1 MSYFRYIDKG
11 EGPTKLFIG
20 GVHGNEGVVTLDLV
34 KRLTVDDFCDGQ
46 IYIYNFD
53 RTPYISTLKEDFYKS
68 EQGRKIISLI
78 KYYKPDFYTELHSYN
93 ISHFNRLIG
102 NGRWDAQGVPPLI
115 DCGNH
120 ALCSSVSPLI
130 RRRYFTRYDICQTL
144 EFPAIRGDD
153 RKLSEKE
160 LEEKYG
166 FNRNASIE
174 EYMKFLRLIT
184 ISKDRSEFEKL
195 VLADYPKQVDLAI
208 KYVKQMYD
216 DDFPQ
221 Y

>member
-20 GVHGNEGVVTLDLV
+20 GVHGNEGAVTLDLI

-115 DCGNH
+115 
-120 ALCSSVSPLI
+120 V
-130 RRRYFTRYDICQTL
+130 

>member
-1 MSYFRYIDKG
+1 M
-11 EGPTKLFIG
+11 
-20 GVHGNEGVVTLDLV
+20 
-34 KRLTVDDFCDGQ
+34 
-46 IYIYNFD
+46 
-53 RTPYISTLKEDFYKS
+53 
-68 EQGRKIISLI
+68 
-78 KYYKPDFYTELHSYN
+78 
-93 ISHFNRLIG
+93 
-102 NGRWDAQGVPPLI
+102 
-115 DCGNH
+115 
-120 ALCSSVSPLI
+120 
-130 RRRYFTRYDICQTL
+130 

-184 ISKDRSEFEKL
+184 IAKDRSEFEKL

>member
-20 GVHGNEGVVTLDLV
+20 GVHGNEGAVTLDLI

-53 RTPYISTLKEDFYKS
+53 
-68 EQGRKIISLI
+68 
-78 KYYKPDFYTELHSYN
+78 PDFYTELHSYN

-102 NGRWDAQGVPPLI
+102 DGRWDAQGVPPLI

>member
-20 GVHGNEGVVTLDLV
+20 GVHGNEGAVTLDLI

-68 EQGRKIISLI
+68 EQGRKI
-78 KYYKPDFYTELHSYN
+78 
-93 ISHFNRLIG
+93 

>member
-20 GVHGNEGVVTLDLV
+20 GVHGNEGAVTLDLI

-102 NGRWDAQGVPPLI
+102 DGRWDAQGVPPLI

-120 ALCSSVSPLI
+120 ALCSSVSPL
-130 RRRYFTRYDICQTL
+130 
-144 EFPAIRGDD
+144 
-153 RKLSEKE
+153 
-160 LEEKYG
+160 
-166 FNRNASIE
+166 
-174 EYMKFLRLIT
+174 LRLIT

>member
-78 KYYKPDFYTELHSYN
+78 KYYKPDFYT
-93 ISHFNRLIG
+93 
-102 NGRWDAQGVPPLI
+102 
-115 DCGNH
+115 
-120 ALCSSVSPLI
+120 
-130 RRRYFTRYDICQTL
+130 
-144 EFPAIRGDD
+144 
-153 RKLSEKE
+153 
-160 LEEKYG
+160 
-166 FNRNASIE
+166 
-174 EYMKFLRLIT
+174 
-184 ISKDRSEFEKL
+184 
-195 VLADYPKQVDLAI
+195 
-208 KYVKQMYD
+208 
-216 DDFPQ
+216 
-221 Y
+221 